1 VISLVPALIVPTLRV
16 VTPPPTLCV
25 PRTTHIQAGEV
36 TRSVTGCIPTLRVV
50 TPPQTLRVP
59 RTTHIQA
66 GEVTRSVTGCI
77 PTQSEGT
84 IKAIKINSFPA
95 EAGPTR

>member
-1 VISLVPALIVPTLRV
+1 MHSHAERGNDQKSKASRLKPVPLGVRGASVGPALIVPTLRV
-16 VTPPPTLCV
+16 VTPPPTLC
-25 PRTTHIQAGEV
+25 
-36 TRSVTGCIPTLRVV
+36 
-50 TPPQTLRVP
+50 VP

-95 EAGPTR
+95 EAGPKR